1 MTSTDD
7 IIIAF
12 DFYGTLVNTN
22 SVIDQLSEEF
32 GRNAAEI
39 SSRWRRYQL
48 EYTWRLNSM
57 GAFIDL
63 NPLQFSII
71 FNGIFKDR
79 HESFS
84 VVTKQSLIHALKEL
98 DIPIRNTSI
107 DSCMARYECLTPFP
121 GVGALIAELKRTSS
135 FIPLI
140 FSNADRD
147 MMKLGTLNEHE
158 QYQGFEVFREIV
170 CVDATRYFK
179 PHPDTYHHLAECT
192 GREKSREGMS
202 KMWLVSANPFDIV
215 GAINVGMETVWVDR
229 DGGGWKDQLI
239 LGKAGTPSVVVN
251 GLEEVVQAIR
261 KYTGISQE

>member
-1 MTSTDD
+1 MTSKND

-57 GAFIDL
+57 GR
-63 NPLQFSII
+63 Q
-71 FNGIFKDR
+71 
-79 HESFS
+79 ESFS

-179 PHPDTYHHLAECT
+179 PHPDTYHHLAECM

>member
-1 MTSTDD
+1 MTSKND

-57 GAFIDL
+57 
-63 NPLQFSII
+63 
-71 FNGIFKDR
+71 DR
-79 HESFS
+79 QESFS

-179 PHPDTYHHLAECT
+179 PHPDTYHHLAECM